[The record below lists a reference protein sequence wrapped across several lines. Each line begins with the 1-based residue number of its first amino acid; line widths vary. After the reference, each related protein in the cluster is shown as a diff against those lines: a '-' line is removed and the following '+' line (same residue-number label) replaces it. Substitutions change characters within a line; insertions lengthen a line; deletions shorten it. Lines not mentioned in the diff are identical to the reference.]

1 MQAAKMEESAADGC
15 SCCDLVKYC
24 HTASGV
30 ISILCSQGCCSDGR
44 QDPHLCILQVDKV
57 NALEPS
63 MQQLSDDALRGKT
76 AEFKSRVQRGERL
89 DDLLIEA
96 FGVTEK

>member
-1 MQAAKMEESAADGC
+1 M
-15 SCCDLVKYC
+15 
-24 HTASGV
+24 H
-30 ISILCSQGCCSDGR
+30 
-44 QDPHLCILQVDKV
+44 LQVDKV

-89 DDLLIEA
+89 DDLLFEA
-96 FGVTEK
+96 FAVI

>member
-1 MQAAKMEESAADGC
+1 M
-15 SCCDLVKYC
+15 
-24 HTASGV
+24 T
-30 ISILCSQGCCSDGR
+30 IILCSERCCSGGC
-44 QDPHLCILQVDKV
+44 QQPHSCILQVDKI

-96 FGVTEK
+96 FAVS

>member
-1 MQAAKMEESAADGC
+1 MQRGLLLSWLSRPALM
-15 SCCDLVKYC
+15 
-24 HTASGV
+24 H
-30 ISILCSQGCCSDGR
+30 
-44 QDPHLCILQVDKV
+44 LQVDKV

-89 DDLLIEA
+89 DDLLFEA
-96 FGVTEK
+96 FAVSHKSFLWRDTY